1 MIVNHKLIR
10 YVSFFYFLH
19 SFFDTYEF
27 FLLKFIYKNKISNY
41 PSFPSPKFQHKKGLM
56 NSYWFGN
63 HVLIR
68 YFIFFFAIISMIHF
82 LYTLFL
88 FWYIYEFFGTKFE
101 SIKVKRIQKNPVKFF
116 STIPNL
122 NCKCIRPRVRS
133 NCSPLDLKSDALSV
147 WPRSLEVFGQEILWR
162 CVSSYL
168 GI

>member
-1 MIVNHKLIR
+1 MS
-10 YVSFFYFLH
+10 VSFIFFIPFLIHMNSFYSSLSIKTKFQITLASQAQNFNTRKGWWTAIDLETMCWKDISFSFLLQLQWFIFYILY
-19 SFFDTYEF
+19 SFFD
-27 FLLKFIYKNKISNY
+27 
-41 PSFPSPKFQHKKGLM
+41 
-56 NSYWFGN
+56 
-63 HVLIR
+63 
-68 YFIFFFAIISMIHF
+68 
-82 LYTLFL
+82 
-88 FWYIYEFFGTKFE
+88 IYEFFGTKFE

-147 WPRSLEVFGQEILWR
+147 WPRSLEVFRQEILWR